1 MLFKKLCVI
10 GVGLIGG
17 SLAKA
22 ARERGLCATIVGL
35 GREEDGDNLDTAQR
49 LGVIDSYCFDAVS
62 ALHGADFIVI
72 ATPVGTIENI
82 FSILKGCWSASAV
95 YTDVGSTK
103 GNIVA
108 AAQKVFGSVPHNFVP
123 GHPIAGAEK
132 SGVGAAQ
139 TELFCHKRFILTPL
153 SDTDPAAL
161 QTVRRF
167 WEALGASVSL
177 MDVAHHDAVLAAT
190 SHLPHILAYALVDLL
205 GRKDEQ
211 VEIFKYAAGGF
222 KDFTRIASSD
232 PAMWRDICI
241 ANRAEIAPLLLQLG
255 DEIKTVAALMERGD
269 SRQLYE
275 IFSYAKN
282 ARQRF
287 LDQFEP

>member
-1 MLFKKLCVI
+1 
-10 GVGLIGG
+10 
-17 SLAKA
+17 
-22 ARERGLCATIVGL
+22 L
-35 GREEDGDNLDTAQR
+35 GREADRENLAEAQR
-49 LGVIDSYCFDAVS
+49 LGVIDDYCFDAAS
-62 ALHGADFIVI
+62 ALQSADLIVI
-72 ATPVGTIENI
+72 AAPVGSVEA
-82 FSILKGCWSASAV
+82 ILAALKEHWSASAV

-103 GNIVA
+103 GSIA
-108 AAQKVFGSVPHNFVP
+108 AAVQKVFGSIPRNFVP

-139 TELFCHKRFILTPL
+139 AELFQNKRTIFTPL
-153 SDTDPAAL
+153 PDTDPAAV
-161 QTVRRF
+161 QAVTRF
-167 WEALGASVSL
+167 WEALGSSVSA
-177 MDVAHHDAVLAAT
+177 MDIAHHDAVLAAT

-232 PAMWRDICI
+232 PAMWRDICL

-255 DEIKTVAALMERGD
+255 EELKTIAALMEQGD
-269 SRQLYE
+269 SQRLFE
-275 IFSYAKN
+275 VFSYAKN

-287 LDQFEP
+287 LDQFE

>member
-1 MLFKKLCVI
+1 MLFNKLCVI

-17 SLAKA
+17 SVAKA
-22 ARERGLCATIVGL
+22 ARARNLCAAIVGL
-35 GREEDGDNLDTAQR
+35 GREEDRENLAEAQS
-49 LGVIDSYCFDAVS
+49 LGVIDDYYFDAAS
-62 ALHGADFIVI
+62 ALHGADLIVI
-72 ATPVGTIENI
+72 AAPVGSVEAI
-82 FSILKGCWSASAV
+82 FAALQEHWSASAV

-108 AAQKVFGSVPHNFVP
+108 AAQKVFGRVPRNFVP

-139 TELFCHKRFILTPL
+139 ADLFQNKRFILTPL
-153 SDTDPAAL
+153 ADTDSAAV
-161 QTVRRF
+161 QAVTRF
-167 WEALGASVSL
+167 WEALGASVSA
-177 MDVAHHDAVLAAT
+177 MDIAHHDAVLAAT

-211 VEIFKYAAGGF
+211 VEIFRYAAGGF

-241 ANRAEIAPLLLQLG
+241 ANRAEIAPLLLQLC
-255 DEIKTVAALMERGD
+255 DELQTVAALMERGD
-269 SRQLYE
+269 SQQLLE

>member
-1 MLFKKLCVI
+1 MFNKLCVI

-17 SLAKA
+17 SIAKA
-22 ARERGLCATIVGL
+22 ARDRELCATIVGL
-35 GREEDGDNLDTAQR
+35 GRKEDADNLMTAQL
-49 LGVIDSYCFDAVS
+49 LGVIDAYCFEPET
-62 ALHGADFIVI
+62 ALRGADFIVI
-72 ATPVGTIENI
+72 ATPVGTIETI
-82 FSILKGCWSASAV
+82 FSMLKAYWSAAAI

-103 GNIVA
+103 SNIAA
-108 AAQKVFGSVPHNFVP
+108 AAQKVFGSVPGNFVP

-139 TELFCHKRFILTPL
+139 AELFQNKRFILTPL
-153 SDTDPAAL
+153 PDTDPAAI
-161 QTVRRF
+161 QAVTRF
-167 WEALGASVSL
+167 WEALGSSVSA
-177 MDVAHHDAVLAAT
+177 MDIAHHDAVLAAT

-232 PAMWRDICI
+232 PAMWRDICL
-241 ANRAEIAPLLLQLG
+241 ANRAEIAPLLLQLS
-255 DEIKTVAALMERGD
+255 DELKTVAALMEQGD
-269 SRQLYE
+269 SRQLQE

>member
-1 MLFKKLCVI
+1 MFKKLCVI

-17 SLAKA
+17 SVAKA
-22 ARERGLCATIVGL
+22 ARERELCASVVGL
-35 GREEDGDNLDTAQR
+35 GREEDHPNLVAAQSM
-49 LGVIDSYCFDAVS
+49 GVIDAYYFDAET
-62 ALHGADFIVI
+62 ALQDADLVVI
-72 ATPVGTIENI
+72 ATPVGSVESV
-82 FSILKGCWSASAV
+82 FASLKKHWSETAV

-103 GNIVA
+103 GNVA
-108 AAQKVFGSVPHNFVP
+108 AAAEKVFGHVPRNFVP

-132 SGVGAAQ
+132 SGAGAARSD
-139 TELFCHKRFILTPL
+139 LFQNKRYILTPL
-153 SDTDPAAL
+153 ADTDPTAI
-161 QTVRRF
+161 QQVTRF
-167 WEALGASVSL
+167 WEALGSSVST
-177 MDVAHHDAVLAAT
+177 MDIAHHDSVLAAT

-241 ANRAEIAPLLLQLG
+241 ANSAEIAPLLLQLC
-255 DEIKTVAALMERGD
+255 DELKTVAALMQQGD
-269 SRQLYE
+269 SRQLQE

>member
-1 MLFKKLCVI
+1 MMFNKLCVI

-17 SLAKA
+17 SIARA
-22 ARERGLCATIVGL
+22 ARERGLCNSIVGL
-35 GREEDGDNLDTAQR
+35 GREVDRENLVEAQR
-49 LGVIDSYCFDAVS
+49 LGVIDDYYFDPGAAVR
-62 ALHGADFIVI
+62 GADFIVI
-72 ATPVGTIENI
+72 AAPVGSVESI
-82 FSILKGCWSASAV
+82 FSALKDYWPDAAIV
-95 YTDVGSTK
+95 TDVGSTK
-103 GNIVA
+103 GNIAA
-108 AAQKVFGSVPHNFVP
+108 AAQKVFGRVPNNFVP

-132 SGVGAAQ
+132 SGAGAAQ
-139 TELFCHKRFILTPL
+139 ADLFQDKRYILTPL
-153 SDTDPAAL
+153 ADTDPAAVR
-161 QTVRRF
+161 TVARF
-167 WEALGASVSL
+167 WEKLGSSVSA
-177 MDVAHHDAVLAAT
+177 MDIAHHDAVLAAT

-255 DEIKTVAALMERGD
+255 DELKTIAALMEQGD
-269 SRQLYE
+269 SRQLHE

-287 LDQFEP
+287 LDQFE

>member
-1 MLFKKLCVI
+1 MFKKLCVI

-17 SLAKA
+17 SIAKA
-22 ARERGLCATIVGL
+22 ARERELCASVVGL
-35 GREEDGDNLDTAQR
+35 GREEDRANLVAAQDM
-49 LGVIDSYCFDAVS
+49 GVIDSYYFDVET
-62 ALHGADFIVI
+62 ALQDADFVVI
-72 ATPVGTIENI
+72 ATPVGSFESI
-82 FSILKGCWSASAV
+82 FAALKQYWSETAV

-103 GNIVA
+103 GNIA
-108 AAQKVFGSVPHNFVP
+108 AAAEKVFGHVPCNFVP

-132 SGVGAAQ
+132 SGAGAARSD
-139 TELFCHKRFILTPL
+139 LFQNKRYILTPL
-153 SDTDPAAL
+153 ADTDPMAVQAV
-161 QTVRRF
+161 TRF
-167 WEALGASVSL
+167 WEALGSSVST
-177 MDVAHHDAVLAAT
+177 MDIAHHDAVLAAT

-241 ANRAEIAPLLLQLG
+241 ANRAEIAPLLQQLS
-255 DEIKTVAALMERGD
+255 DELKTVAALIQQGD
-269 SRQLYE
+269 SRQLQE

-287 LDQFEP
+287 LDQFET

>member
-1 MLFKKLCVI
+1 MFDKLCIV

-22 ARERGLCATIVGL
+22 ARARGLCAAITGL
-35 GREEDGDNLDTAQR
+35 GREADSENLLEAQR
-49 LGVIDSYCFDAVS
+49 SGVIDTYCFDTAD
-62 ALHGADFIVI
+62 ALYGADLVVI
-72 ATPVGTIENI
+72 ATPVGSIESI
-82 FSILKGCWSASAV
+82 FKLLKDHWPETAIV
-95 YTDVGSTK
+95 TDVGSTK
-103 GNIVA
+103 GNITA
-108 AAQKVFGSVPHNFVP
+108 AARTIFGAVPSNFVP

-139 TELFCHKRFILTPL
+139 ADLFQNKRVILTPL
-153 SDTDPAAL
+153 EDTDTAKLSAV
-161 QTVRRF
+161 TRF
-167 WEALGASVSL
+167 WEALGASVST

-190 SHLPHILAYALVDLL
+190 SHLPHILAFALVDLL

-232 PAMWRDICI
+232 PAMWRDIGI
-241 ANRAEIAPLLLQLG
+241 ANRREIAPLLLQLS
-255 DEIKTVAALMERGD
+255 DEIKTIAAMLERGD
-269 SRQLYE
+269 GQQLFE
-275 IFSYAKN
+275 VFSYARK

-287 LDQFEP
+287 LDQFE